1 MFMYVFVVHI
11 CYCALSIN
19 CHFGYVCLGKEGL
32 NLNEITWLNNFFI
45 ILFYKNKIFIILHY
59 IIFFNY
65 LKNKSL

>member
-32 NLNEITWLNNFFI
+32 NLNEITWLNNFLLFYFIKIKFLLFYI
-45 ILFYKNKIFIILHY
+45 ILLFLII
-59 IIFFNY
+59 
-65 LKNKSL
+65 